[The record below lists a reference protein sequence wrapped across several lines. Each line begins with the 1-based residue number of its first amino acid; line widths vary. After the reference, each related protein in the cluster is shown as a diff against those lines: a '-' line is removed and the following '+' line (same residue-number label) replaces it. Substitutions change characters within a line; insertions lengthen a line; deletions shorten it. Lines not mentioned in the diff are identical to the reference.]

1 MNART
6 TSKTDETNDGYDAV
20 VVGGGAAGLSAA
32 LIMGRSRLRT
42 LVVDAGEPRNAP
54 AAHMHGVL
62 SRDGESPAAYLETG
76 RSELAAYG
84 VDVRKGRVTAAA
96 PDGEDGFVVSLEDG
110 TRVGA
115 RRLVVATGLVDE
127 LPRID
132 GVARRWGRD
141 VVHCPYCHGWE
152 VRDLP
157 LGVIAH
163 PAMPAHQALM
173 VSRWSRDVT
182 LFLHT
187 VDELPARDAELLDAA
202 GVTVVTG
209 TVTGLAVEDDALT
222 GVRLADGRTVPR
234 SVVFVGAERLA
245 PRDGVLRQLGAK
257 LRTTPFG
264 EFVAVDET
272 GRTSVPGVW
281 AAGNVTGPQEQVVN
295 AVSRGYRAGV
305 AISNELLL
313 ADLEEV
319 VVRRAAS

>member
-1 MNART
+1 MKTHTRNAPGR
-6 TSKTDETNDGYDAV
+6 YDAV

-32 LIMGRSRLRT
+32 LVMGRSRLRT

-62 SRDGESPAAYLETG
+62 SRDGTSPADYLAAG
-76 RSELAAYG
+76 RRELAAYG
-84 VDVRKGRVTAAA
+84 VDVRAGRVAGAA
-96 PDGEDGFVVSLEDG
+96 PDGDGLLLSLADG
-110 TRVGA
+110 TGVAA

-127 LPRID
+127 LPEID
-132 GVARRWGRD
+132 GLAERWGRD
-141 VVHCPYCHGWE
+141 VLHCPYCHGWE

-157 LGVIAH
+157 FGVIAH

-173 VSRWSRDVT
+173 VSRWSKDVT

-187 VDELPARDAELLDAA
+187 ADGLSPHDTALLDAA
-202 GVTVVTG
+202 GVEVVTG
-209 TVTGLAVEDDALT
+209 EVAGLAVEDDRLT
-222 GVRLADGRTVPR
+222 GVRLAGGRIVPR
-234 SVVFVGAERLA
+234 SVVFVAARRLA
-245 PRDGVLRQLGAK
+245 ARDGVLRA
-257 LRTTPFG
+257 LRAELRATPFG

-305 AISNELLL
+305 AISHELLF
-313 ADLEEV
+313 ADLEE
-319 VVRRAAS
+319 AAARPPAG

>member
-1 MNART
+1 MNT
-6 TSKTDETNDGYDAV
+6 HTDSPLGRYDAV

-32 LIMGRSRLRT
+32 LILGRSRLRT

-62 SRDGESPAAYLETG
+62 SRDGTSPADYLAAG
-76 RSELAAYG
+76 RRELAAYG
-84 VDVRKGRVTAAA
+84 VDVRDGRVTGAAR
-96 PDGEDGFVVSLEDG
+96 DGEGFAVTLADG
-110 TRVGA
+110 TSLSA
-115 RRLVVATGLVDE
+115 RRLVVTTGLVDE
-127 LPRID
+127 LPEID
-132 GVARRWGRD
+132 GVAERWGRD

-157 LGVIAH
+157 FGVIAH
-163 PAMPAHQALM
+163 PAMPAHQALT

-187 VDELPARDAELLDAA
+187 AGELSARDAALLGAA
-202 GVTVVTG
+202 GVRVVTG
-209 TVTGLAVEDDALT
+209 EVTGLAVEDDRLT
-222 GVRLADGRTVPR
+222 GVRLADGRIVPR
-234 SVVFVGAERLA
+234 AVVFVAARRLAARDAVLRELGAE
-245 PRDGVLRQLGAK
+245 LRE
-257 LRTTPFG
+257 TPFG
-264 EFVAVDET
+264 EFVAVDGT

-313 ADLEEV
+313 ADLEEAAA
-319 VVRRAAS
+319 RRPAG